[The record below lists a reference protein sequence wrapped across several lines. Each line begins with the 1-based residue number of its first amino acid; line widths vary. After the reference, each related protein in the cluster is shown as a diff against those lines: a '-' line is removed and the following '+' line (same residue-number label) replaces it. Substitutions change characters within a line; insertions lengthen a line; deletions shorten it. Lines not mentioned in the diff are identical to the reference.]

1 MAETPTFNDAPDS
14 SDGLISGIPAVVE
27 YSSYLLSLL
36 PDILTDATNEVLAE
50 HVEASR
56 ESLLRDDDYSA
67 LASYYD
73 VVQDEDEGGVR
84 VNSDGG
90 TDELVFGLFDV
101 PAKHH
106 NRAMALEF
114 GDPAT
119 PPRAFVRRTV
129 FKEADK
135 VGDAISQIIRKEMGE
150 VVASA

>member
-14 SDGLISGIPAVVE
+14 SDGLISGVPAVVE

-36 PDILTDATNEVLAE
+36 PDLLTDATNEVLAE
-50 HVEASR
+50 HVEESR
-56 ESLLRDDDYSA
+56 EYLLGDDDYSA

-73 VVQDEDEGGVR
+73 VVQDEDEP
-84 VNSDGG
+84 
-90 TDELVFGLFDV
+90 DELVFGLFDV

-106 NRAMALEF
+106 NRAVALEF
-114 GDPAT
+114 GDPTT